1 MILVPDMLHT
11 GVKVI
16 MCVDERNP
24 SKELLQP
31 TKGSVVVFPRY
42 LHDWI
47 SKKKHTSSV
56 VTFAKRIVEENKGPF
71 LNT

>member
-1 MILVPDMLHT
+1 MSLVPDMLHI

-31 TKGSVVVFPRY
+31 REGSVVAFST
-42 LHDWI
+42 LF
-47 SKKKHTSSV
+47 T
-56 VTFAKRIVEENKGPF
+56 
-71 LNT
+71 